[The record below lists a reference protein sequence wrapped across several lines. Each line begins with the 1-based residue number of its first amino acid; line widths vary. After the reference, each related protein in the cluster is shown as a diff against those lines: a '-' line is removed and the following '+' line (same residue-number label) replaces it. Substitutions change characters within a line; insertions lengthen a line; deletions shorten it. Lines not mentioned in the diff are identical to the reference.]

1 MADTPSSE
9 GGSWGF
15 ESPLPYRLRCRARVT
30 QTAEVALSK
39 RVSVRVRLP
48 PRASRARVA
57 QTGRG
62 GILKT
67 CTVRVRV
74 SPRAFPRGRSIKVM
88 QQVPTLRSRQGD
100 TCLFDSGR
108 PCQTF
113 PLGGVC
119 KWLKRAVLQ
128 TVALGGFAGSSP

>member
-62 GILKT
+62 GGLKPRWL
-67 CTVRVRV
+67 RVRV
-74 SPRAFPRGRSIKVM
+74 SPRALPRGRSIKAM
-88 QQVPTLRSRQGD
+88 QQVPTLRSLRRD
-100 TCLFDSGR
+100 TCPFDSGR

-113 PLGGVC
+113 PHTGVY
-119 KWLKRAVLQ
+119 AN
-128 TVALGGFAGSSP
+128 G